1 MMTGKAAAMALPL
14 AVLLGL
20 GHARAD
26 ESVAALATVVSDA
39 TARAPAEAQARP
51 AVRAGFGIQYWGEDY
66 SADGLAAAPHCA
78 LIIEASLVGADT
90 GPAFRERLF
99 SATEVDRIR
108 HQGARPTYA
117 YLNLAELAVERDYWT
132 AAFGAGAAPPADEAD
147 VPAWY
152 AGKTAAGEP
161 LAAYWTPEWE
171 ALLRA
176 RIDALLARGFDG
188 VFLDDVLHYYTWST
202 QPMTAALAG
211 LPGAPKTLQDF
222 AREMMALVLRLGHY
236 ARVEAPAA
244 RPGFALLVNGGAYIG
259 WDAAGANATQ
269 RPPLFAD
276 YLEAI
281 DGIAIESALGESP
294 EQATLDELIASFAAR
309 GVPVLTIDF
318 ASRNQG
324 LSPDELRALVRAQTA
339 ESAFLPYVA
348 DDERFARLDPP
359 LLPDAQAGLTA
370 AGQGCPPPA
379 PSEAAPEPAPR

>member
-1 MMTGKAAAMALPL
+1 MALPL

-20 GHARAD
+20 GDARAD

-39 TARAPAEAQARP
+39 IAGVPAEAADRP
-51 AVRAGFGIQYWGEDY
+51 PVRAGFGIQYWGEDY

-78 LIIEASLVGADT
+78 LILEASLVGADT
-90 GPAFRERLF
+90 GPKFRERLF
-99 SATEVDRIR
+99 SAAEVDRIR
-108 HQGARPTYA
+108 HGGARPAYA

-132 AAFGAGAAPPADEAD
+132 AAFGAGAPPPADEAE
-147 VPAWY
+147 VPVWY
-152 AGKTAAGEP
+152 AGKSAADEP

-202 QPMTAALAG
+202 EPMAGTLAG
-211 LPGAPKTLQDF
+211 RPGAPETLQDF
-222 AREMMALVLRLGHY
+222 AREMMALVVRLGRY

-244 RPGFALLVNGGAYIG
+244 RPGFVLLVNGGAYIG
-259 WDAAGANATQ
+259 WDAAGPKAEE
-269 RPPLFAD
+269 RPPLFTD

-294 EQATLDELIASFAAR
+294 EQATLDELGASFVAR

-324 LSPDELRALVRAQTA
+324 LSPDELRALVRQQTA
-339 ESAFLPYVA
+339 EAAFLPYVA

-359 LLPDAQAGLTA
+359 LLPEGQAGLTA
-370 AGQGCPPPA
+370 AAQGCLPPA
-379 PSEAAPEPAPR
+379 PPEAAPEPAPR